1 MESGMSPVR
10 QPHRGSSLN
19 IRKFVGATSRDALRL
34 VREALGPDAV
44 VLSNRTIEDGTVE
57 IVALADS
64 ELAAI
69 TPKKRD
75 GASAAAPWSA
85 APARVPAMQANP
97 YASGMPDVFS
107 SVFGAS
113 PEAGT

>member
-1 MESGMSPVR
+1 
-10 QPHRGSSLN
+10 LN

-69 TPKKRD
+69 APKART
-75 GASAAAPWSA
+75 ARIAAT
-85 APARVPAMQANP
+85 ARTARLLR
-97 YASGMPDVFS
+97 
-107 SVFGAS
+107 
-113 PEAGT
+113 

>member
-1 MESGMSPVR
+1 M
-10 QPHRGSSLN
+10 N

-69 TPKKRD
+69 TPKARD
-75 GASAAAPWSA
+75 GAQRSRASLRCSPRRRT
-85 APARVPAMQANP
+85 ARRR
-97 YASGMPDVFS
+97 
-107 SVFGAS
+107 
-113 PEAGT
+113 